1 MVRDLRAAKSLYLM
15 SICQV
20 PTSGSRSTWKF
31 IRTISKPSTSI
42 PDLIV
47 DDRKVY
53 SDPDKAS
60 ALNLHFSRCFNYSVP
75 PLFPADTVSLSVSND
90 DLICSPEGICNI
102 IKSWNCKSSS
112 GPDNIPITLLK
123 PVAHSISTPLSLLFN
138 NSISSCSL
146 PFEWKLADIIP
157 IPKARN
163 FDSVTNY
170 RPISLLSVISKIL
183 EKHLS
188 YILVDHL
195 ESNKLLSDSQ
205 WGFRENRSAC
215 NALLEITHFWLT
227 CLNNGK
233 EVIVVFF
240 DFKKAF
246 DSVPHVTL
254 LDSLTSMG
262 VNNHLISWLRC
273 YLSNR
278 SQQVIVNGSSSP
290 PAEVVSGVPQ
300 GSILGPILFII
311 YINGIT
317 KVNLSAWSKLTLFA
331 DDMSLSYARIVTS
344 SSDITPLQN
353 DIDSIYSWSSS
364 HHLSFNKDKCKYM
377 IFSKKKSSPL
387 LTHPPVLLLG
397 NTSLERVHQYKYLG
411 VTITDDLKWESH
423 INIVCGKARRIIGM
437 LYRNL
442 YFHSSP
448 EFLLHMYKSL
458 VRPHL
463 EYCSIIWDPHVVFL
477 RNRLMEVEK
486 FALQMCLKH
495 WSLPYSDLILLSNI
509 MPLETRRLR
518 SKLHLLYKIMYKLSF
533 MPENIFT
540 LSSYHKSDCLN
551 HSLSLIPYSGSTN
564 YYLSS
569 VVPHMI
575 FLWNSLQFDPSKCDS
590 FNHFKVLLDLYIT
603 TQ

>member
-1 MVRDLRAAKSLYLM
+1 M
-15 SICQV
+15 
-20 PTSGSRSTWKF
+20 
-31 IRTISKPSTSI
+31 
-42 PDLIV
+42 
-47 DDRKVY
+47 
-53 SDPDKAS
+53 
-60 ALNLHFSRCFNYSVP
+60 
-75 PLFPADTVSLSVSND
+75 
-90 DLICSPEGICNI
+90 GI
-102 IKSWNCKSSS
+102 
-112 GPDNIPITLLK
+112 
-123 PVAHSISTPLSLLFN
+123 
-138 NSISSCSL
+138 
-146 PFEWKLADIIP
+146 
-157 IPKARN
+157 
-163 FDSVTNY
+163 
-170 RPISLLSVISKIL
+170 
-183 EKHLS
+183 
-188 YILVDHL
+188 
-195 ESNKLLSDSQ
+195 
-205 WGFRENRSAC
+205 
-215 NALLEITHFWLT
+215 
-227 CLNNGK
+227 
-233 EVIVVFF
+233 
-240 DFKKAF
+240 
-246 DSVPHVTL
+246 
-254 LDSLTSMG
+254 
-262 VNNHLISWLRC
+262 NNHLISWLRC

-278 SQQVIVNGSSSP
+278 SKQVIVNGSSSP

-317 KVNLSAWSKLTLFA
+317 KVNLSAWSKLTLFT

-486 FALQMCLKH
+486 FALQMYLKH

-540 LSSYHKSDCLN
+540 LSSYRKSDRLN